1 MRVALFW
8 DGLLMAEAMA
18 ALLEQRGHFEVV
30 GYSNSARECLVQV
43 RDRRADAIIAKASL
57 MQDGSGDLL
66 HGARLVNG
74 FGLIVLA
81 DEESVEAQTDGDE
94 GALVLGKNASAE
106 DLFAT
111 VRQIAPHTII
121 PRRLRVRQSSQL
133 GLSAREH
140 EIAELVA
147 KGLSNKRI
155 SEIIG
160 LREQSVKN
168 MVSTII
174 RRLSCENRTQVALK
188 LASIAERARM
198 EALH

>member
-1 MRVALFW
+1 
-8 DGLLMAEAMA
+8 MA
-18 ALLEQRGHFEVV
+18 ALLEQKGHFEVV

-43 RDRRADAIIAKASL
+43 RDRRADAIIAKSAL

-81 DEESVEAQTDGDE
+81 DQESVQSQDGDE
-94 GALVLGKNASAE
+94 GTIVLGKNASAE

-198 EALH
+198 EAMH

>member
-8 DGLLMAEAMA
+8 DGLLMAEAIA
-18 ALLEQRGHFEVV
+18 ALLEQKGHFEVV

-43 RDRRADAIIAKASL
+43 RDRRADAIIAKSSL

-74 FGLIVLA
+74 FGLIVL
-81 DEESVEAQTDGDE
+81 SDGDVVVNAE
-94 GALVLGKNASAE
+94 GEEGTLILGRNASAE
-106 DLFAT
+106 DLFGT
-111 VRQIAPHTII
+111 IRQIAPHTIV

-188 LASIAERARM
+188 LASMAERARM
-198 EALH
+198 EAVH

>member
-18 ALLEQRGHFEVV
+18 ALLEQKGHFEVV

-43 RDRRADAIIAKASL
+43 RDRRADAIIAKSSL

-74 FGLIVLA
+74 FGLIVLS
-81 DEESVEAQTDGDE
+81 DQDHVQAQEGDE
-94 GALVLGKNASAE
+94 GTQVLGKNSSAE

-111 VRQIAPHTII
+111 IRQIAPHTIV
-121 PRRLRVRQSSQL
+121 PRRLRVRQTSQL

-198 EALH
+198 ESMH

>member
-8 DGLLMAEAMA
+8 DGLMMAEAMT
-18 ALLEQRGHFEVV
+18 ALLEQKGHFEVV
-30 GYSNSARECLVQV
+30 GYSSSARECLVQV
-43 RDRRADAIIAKASL
+43 RDRRADAIIAKSSL

-81 DEESVEAQTDGDE
+81 EEEDIQTQEREE
-94 GALVLGKNASAE
+94 GTIVLGRNASAE

-198 EALH
+198 EAMH